1 MFLEGMVAIASV
13 QRLACLLA
21 AAAVSAAVSAA
32 AAASSDLCGRSSISM
47 CPSSP
52 PASSLPLSS
61 YLSL

>member
-13 QRLACLLA
+13 LRLACLLA
-21 AAAVSAAVSAA
+21 AAAVSAAVS